1 MPHTNVALFVPHA
14 GCPHQCSFCNQRA
27 ITGSAVVL
35 RPAEVAAACER
46 AAATMRSAPGQA
58 EIAFFG
64 GSFTAVDE
72 AYRTAL
78 LQAAYPYVEKGLF
91 AGIRIS
97 TRPDAIDEAILT
109 QLRRFGVTA
118 IELGAQSMD
127 DNVLRRN
134 GRGHTADDVE
144 RASRLIHTFDI
155 ALGLQMMTGLPGSS
169 PDTDRGTAARLC
181 TLCPDTM
188 RIYPAVVMEGTLMA
202 DWYRAGRYIPPTLEE
217 AVGLG
222 AELLQFVE
230 WERGI
235 PVIRMGLHAGGEVE
249 SAYVA
254 GPYHPAFRELCESR
268 LYRGLAHEALRRAA
282 PQGGRATLWVA
293 PNALSKMI
301 GHKRDNI
308 AWLASRGYTVAVRG
322 DGAVPSRTVRAD
334 IEERM

>member
-27 ITGSAVVL
+27 ITGSAGSLHPV
-35 RPAEVAAACER
+35 EVTAACER
-46 AAATMRSAPGQA
+46 AAATMHSDPEQA

-64 GSFTAVDE
+64 GSFTAVEE

-78 LQAAYPYVEKGLF
+78 LQAAYPYVERGLF

-97 TRPDAIDEAILT
+97 TRPDAIDEAILA

-127 DNVLRRN
+127 DDVLRRN
-134 GRGHTADDVE
+134 GRGHTAADVE
-144 RASRLIHTFDI
+144 RASRLIHTFDM

-169 PDTDRGTAARLC
+169 PDTDRRTAARLC
-181 TLCPDTM
+181 ALCPDTL
-188 RIYPAVVMEGTLMA
+188 RIYPAVVMEGTPMA
-202 DWYRAGRYIPPTLEE
+202 DWYREGTYTPPTLEE

-222 AELLQFVE
+222 AKLLKFAE

-268 LYRGLAHEALRRAA
+268 LYRGLAYDALRRAA
-282 PQGGRATLWVA
+282 PHGGRATLWVS

-301 GHKRDNI
+301 GQKRDNI

-322 DGAVPSRTVRAD
+322 DRVVPSRTVRAD
-334 IEERM
+334 KDERM